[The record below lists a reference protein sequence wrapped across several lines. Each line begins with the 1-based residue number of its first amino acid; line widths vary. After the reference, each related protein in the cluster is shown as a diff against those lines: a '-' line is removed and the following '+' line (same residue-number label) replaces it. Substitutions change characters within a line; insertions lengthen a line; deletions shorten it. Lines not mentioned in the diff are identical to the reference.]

1 MKTNRFFASAI
12 LAALLVSVSA
22 VGVRAD
28 DDPPGRAVEISYIS
42 GQISVQPGGVNDW
55 VAAAVN
61 RPLTTADRVW
71 ADQNS
76 RTELDLGTAV
86 LRLDSET
93 SMTLTNV
100 DDQTAQFELDQGA
113 LNLHLRR
120 LYDGQ
125 IYEVDTP
132 NLAFTV
138 TKPGDYRFD
147 VDPNG
152 DTTMVTVWKG
162 DGEATGQGNGVR
174 IRSGQRATFSNGTSL
189 DHQIGGA
196 PEFDGFDDWCRVR
209 NQREDSSASARYV
222 SPDMVGYEDLDEYG
236 SWREVPTYGA
246 VWVPTHVVAGWA
258 PYRYGHWV
266 WVEPWGWTWV
276 DDQPWGFAPCHY
288 GRWVYTGGYWAWAP
302 GPIAPRP
309 VYAPAMV
316 AWVGGGNWSVGIG
329 VGMGPAVGWFPLGYG
344 EPYVPGYHVSRGYF
358 ERVNVTNTRITNI
371 TYVTN
376 NYYNNSTNITRI
388 RYVNRNVPGAMTAVS
403 TDVMIH
409 SQPVGRSNLRLP
421 QGAAER
427 AQIAVVA
434 PVAPGRTSVL
444 GIHAGV
450 AAAAPRRAEY
460 RPVVYHAA
468 PPPRPVPFEAKRD
481 VLERNPGRPL
491 DVQTQQQLR
500 ARLPQ
505 QNVPRQNMP
514 QQNMG
519 QQNMGQPAG
528 DRMGRTDN
536 VRTDR
541 NNQNPNMNQGGHY
554 VPRPPER
561 GTMNPQ
567 PAQGTPGTTMHP
579 PDSNMRHPVEPG
591 QPEMRGNPP
600 SPGAQPRGIPNNPNP
615 PEQNVYHPPQ
625 GQSQPNGSRPQDRV
639 YNPPQGQVHP
649 QDNGQR
655 PQDRVNRPT
664 GDSHVREAPQEH
676 HSEPKQDRKEESKPE
691 HHDRSSVQRGGR
703 QPRA

>member
-1 MKTNRFFASAI
+1 MKTHRYFASAV
-12 LAALLVSVSA
+12 LVGLLVSVA
-22 VGVRAD
+22 AIGARAD
-28 DDPPGRAVEISYIS
+28 DDPPGRAVEISYMS

-55 VAAAVN
+55 VAATIN

-93 SMTLTNV
+93 SLTLSNV

-147 VDPNG
+147 VDPNN
-152 DTTMVTVWKG
+152 DTTTVTVWQG
-162 DGEATGQGNGVR
+162 DGEANGQGNGVR
-174 IRSGQRATFSNGTSL
+174 VRSGQSATFSNGTSS
-189 DHQIGGA
+189 DNQIARA
-196 PEFDGFDDWCRVR
+196 PGFDGFDDWCRVR
-209 NQREDSSASARYV
+209 DQREDNSASARYV
-222 SPDMVGYEDLDEYG
+222 SPDMVGSEDLDEYG
-236 SWREVPTYGA
+236 SWRTVPSYGA
-246 VWVPTHVVAGWA
+246 VWVPTSVQPGWA

-266 WVEPWGWTWV
+266 WVDPWGWTWV
-276 DDQPWGFAPCHY
+276 DDAPWGFAPCHY

-316 AWVGGGNWSVGIG
+316 AWVGGSNWGVSVA
-329 VGMGPAVGWFPLGYG
+329 VGGGPAVGWFPLGYG

-376 NYYNNSTNITRI
+376 NYYNNRTNVTRI
-388 RYVNRNVPGAMTAVS
+388 RYVNRAVPGAMTAVS

-421 QGAAER
+421 AGAVER

-434 PVAPGRTSVL
+434 PVAPSRTSVL

-450 AAAAPRRAEY
+450 AAAAPRRTVY

-468 PPPRPVPFEAKRD
+468 PPPRPVPFEAKQQ
-481 VLERNPGRPL
+481 VLQRNPGRPL
-491 DVQTQQQLR
+491 DVQTERQLR
-500 ARLPQ
+500 AR
-505 QNVPRQNMP
+505 MP
-514 QQNMG
+514 QQSMG
-519 QQNMGQPAG
+519 RPVNNNVRKPVNPNMGQPQG
-528 DRMGRTDN
+528 TGTM
-536 VRTDR
+536 
-541 NNQNPNMNQGGHY
+541 NPNANRNTTVNPGGRY
-554 VPRPPER
+554 VPRPPEH
-561 GTMNPQ
+561 GVNPNAP
-567 PAQGTPGTTMHP
+567 PAQNPPGNMNTHP
-579 PDSNMRHPVEPG
+579 PESNIRRPVES
-591 QPEMRGNPP
+591 QPETRGNPP
-600 SPGAQPRGIPNNPNP
+600 TTETQPRGNPNGSNP
-615 PEQNVYHPPQ
+615 SERNTYHPPQ
-625 GQSQPNGSRPQDRV
+625 GQVQPQPQERE
-639 YNPPQGQVHP
+639 YHPPQGQVQPQNNGMHSQERAPHP
-649 QDNGQR
+649 PAEPRVQEPPQQR
-655 PQDRVNRPT
+655 R
-664 GDSHVREAPQEH
+664 
-676 HSEPKQDRKEESKPE
+676 SEPKQEKKEEPKPE
-691 HHDRSSVQRGGR
+691 HHDHSQLQRSGG